1 MARPPDGKALR
12 LLASI
17 AEHTRESLANKV
29 IPWDLGYDRLR
40 QVLSLDLIPT
50 LT

>member
-12 LLASI
+12 LLAII
-17 AEHTRESLANKV
+17 AECTRQCLAMEV
-29 IPWDLGYDRLR
+29 IPWNPGCSKLR
-40 QVLSLDLIPT
+40 QDLSLDLIPT